1 MFSLLIKQKI
11 KEGEDGRHNHLKIQM
26 IRCRDLHTGHT
37 KTLKKKT
44 KNSSIPDDRSSS
56 ELDYLI
62 LIIHSSPSHIL
73 EGRRR
78 GEEEEEEDVWT
89 LSLRGLETCERAG
102 SG

>member
-1 MFSLLIKQKI
+1 
-11 KEGEDGRHNHLKIQM
+11 M

-37 KTLKKKT
+37 KTLKKP
-44 KNSSIPDDRSSS
+44 KNSSIPDDLSSS
-56 ELDYLI
+56 ELNYQI

-89 LSLRGLETCERAG
+89 LCLRGLGTCERAR